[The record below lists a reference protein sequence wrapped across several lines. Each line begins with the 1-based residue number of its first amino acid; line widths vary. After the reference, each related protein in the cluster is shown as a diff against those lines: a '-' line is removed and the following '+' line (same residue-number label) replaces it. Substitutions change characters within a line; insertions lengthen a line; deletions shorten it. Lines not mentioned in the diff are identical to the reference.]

1 MRLVTLTGVS
11 LRLGT
16 REVLAG
22 IDLTLDSGH
31 ITTLVGPNGA
41 GKTSLARL
49 VLGLLTPTGGSV
61 ARTAGLVVGY
71 MPQRLNVDDT
81 LPLSAR
87 RFAALSGAAPTDVV
101 KALARTGVSHL
112 ATAAVQSL
120 SGGEFQRLLLARA
133 MARRPQLLVLD
144 EPAQGVDISGQNA
157 LYGLVSELRDETGC
171 GVLMISHDLHLV
183 MAESDSVVCI
193 NNHVCCHGTP
203 EAVSVHPSFVELF
216 GDGHAPRA
224 TQHVAV
230 YTHHHDHAHALDGH
244 VHAGHGKD
252 CCK

>member
-1 MRLVTLTGVS
+1 MRLVTLTDVS
-11 LRLGT
+11 LRLGN
-16 REVLAG
+16 RPVLAG
-22 IDLTLDSGH
+22 INLALDGGH

-49 VLGLLTPTGGSV
+49 VLGLIAPGTGSV
-61 ARTAGLVVGY
+61 ARAPGLVIGY
-71 MPQRLNVDDT
+71 MPQRLTVENT
-81 LPLSAR
+81 LPLTVR
-87 RFAALSGAAPTDVV
+87 RFAALSGAAAADIHI
-101 KALARTGVSHL
+101 ALARTGVAHL
-112 ATAAVQSL
+112 ADAAVQTL

-133 MARRPQLLVLD
+133 MARKPQLLVLD

-157 LYGLVSELRDETGC
+157 LYGLVSDLRDETGC

-183 MAESDSVVCI
+183 MAESDTVICI
-193 NNHVCCHGTP
+193 NNHICCHGTP

-216 GDGHAPRA
+216 GDGHAPPA
-224 TQHVAV
+224 TKHVAV

>member
-11 LRLGT
+11 LRLGG
-16 REVLAG
+16 RQVLAG
-22 IDLTLDSGH
+22 IDLALDASH
-31 ITTLVGPNGA
+31 VTTLVGPNGA

-49 VLGLLTPTGGSV
+49 VLGLLTPTAGSV
-61 ARTAGLVVGY
+61 TRAPGLVVGY
-71 MPQRLNVDDT
+71 MPQRLVVEDT
-81 LPLSAR
+81 MPLTVR
-87 RFAALSGAAPTDVV
+87 GFAALSGARPADVDA
-101 KALARTGVSHL
+101 ALARTGVAHL
-112 ATAAVQSL
+112 ARAAVQGL

-133 MARRPQLLVLD
+133 MARKPRLLVLD

-157 LYGLVSELRDETGC
+157 LYGLVSDLRDETGC

-183 MAESDSVVCI
+183 MAESDTVICV